1 MAGEKSRWQSGFT
14 LIEILIATT
23 ISMVVIGGMFYLYT
37 SHLKTRTVQN
47 SMLDMQQNL
56 RAAMYLMG
64 RDIRMA
70 GYQGDVTGASIAGIT
85 VANATAFSFT
95 YLAETDGD
103 NNDDDDDT
111 DEYDELS
118 TIGYALYDAD
128 FDALN
133 EEIGRTQDSET
144 GLVAEAIEGIDFLYV
159 LNDDTKTRVP
169 TPSDLQLIKA
179 VQVTILA
186 KSSRP
191 DNSFEST
198 RLYDCD
204 EASDSTKT
212 VWGPF
217 NDAYHRKLLT
227 GTFLLRNMGI

>member
-23 ISMVVIGGMFYLYT
+23 ISMVVIGGMFSLYT

-118 TIGYALYDAD
+118 RIGYALYDAD
-128 FDALN
+128 SDLLH
-133 EEIGRTQDSET
+133 EEIGRTQDSVT
-144 GLVAEAIEGIDFLYV
+144 GVVAEAIEGIDFLYI
-159 LNDDTKTRVP
+159 LNDETKTRIP
-169 TPSDLQLIKA
+169 ANLQLIKA

-191 DNSFEST
+191 DNSFESA
-198 RLYDCD
+198 RSYECD

-217 NDAYHRKLLT
+217 NDVYHRKLLT